1 MGMQVNLTRRSFVK
15 AGLGTGV
22 GAFLAASTGGCAAKP
37 PARLAIIHRWS

>member
-1 MGMQVNLTRRSFVK
+1 MGMKVNLTRRSFVK

-22 GAFLAASTGGCAAKP
+22 GASLAASTGGCATKP